1 MIRRALCWLAD
12 WLSDSQWLRE
22 MHRAEVMANRSAA
35 RHERWAARTG
45 NVIEDALFPPT
56 PERSDR

>member
-1 MIRRALCWLAD
+1 MIRRLLCWLAD

-35 RHERWAARTG
+35 RHERRASRDFAQTLDVAPWWQRRG
-45 NVIEDALFPPT
+45 GPP
-56 PERSDR
+56 